1 MHMGFGLR
9 GRAEGGGFGGYVGT
23 ASSGREL
30 PGPALASATA
40 ASKASVAASC
50 SNSSTPPMCVSPKKI
65 CGTVALSASLSMP
78 CVRVTS
84 ATRSPRQQST
94 RLPPTWPPRL
104 ATVRAGCVV
113 LPANRK
119 HRYFIPPSLFSK
131 GKVQLHLFHAACFQP
146 AIAQFRI
153 TAQVNLNKLCI
164 CKSAT
169 VERDNMKGKMRE
181 EKRKKKR
188 PRFL

>member
-9 GRAEGGGFGGYVGT
+9 GRAEGGGFGGYVGM

-30 PGPALASATA
+30 PGPALASMTA

-50 SNSSTPPMCVSPKKI
+50 SSSSTPPMCVSPKKI

-84 ATRSPRQQST
+84 ATRSPRQQSN

-104 ATVRAGCVV
+104 ATVRASFCRPTGSIDT
-113 LPANRK
+113 
-119 HRYFIPPSLFSK
+119 YPSVALFK
-131 GKVQLHLFHAACFQP
+131 GKGAVASFSRRVFSTCHRAVP
-146 AIAQFRI
+146 
-153 TAQVNLNKLCI
+153 
-164 CKSAT
+164 
-169 VERDNMKGKMRE
+169 DNCSG
-181 EKRKKKR
+181 
-188 PRFL
+188 